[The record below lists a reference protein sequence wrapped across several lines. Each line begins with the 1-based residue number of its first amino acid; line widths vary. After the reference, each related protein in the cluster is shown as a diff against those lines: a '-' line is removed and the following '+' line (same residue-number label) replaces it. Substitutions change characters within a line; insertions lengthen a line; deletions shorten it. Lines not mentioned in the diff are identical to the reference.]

1 MKCFCSGTTENFG
14 GSRSLPGAS
23 PITARQSATIEGRY
37 TPMPA

>member
-23 PITARQSATIEGRY
+23 PITVRQSATIEGRY